1 MAQPKGKRQSYTVMG
16 VTFAIDEAGLE
27 SVSDD
32 FRLLDD
38 LTSKDAMAQF
48 RGVASVLK
56 AALGDDYDRVLDEL
70 QGEDKTLPTKRVI
83 QFFTEMSAAVAAL
96 KN

>member
-16 VTFAIDEAGLE
+16 VTFALDEARLE
-27 SVSDD
+27 AVSDD

-38 LTSKDAMAQF
+38 LTSRDGMEQF
-48 RGVASVLK
+48 RGVATVLK

-70 QGEDKTLPTKRVI
+70 QGDDQTLPVKRVI
-83 QFFTEMSAAVAAL
+83 QFFTEMSVAVAAL